1 MDFTYLFTSLQ
12 GRINRAKWW
21 AGEAI
26 LFLAFSVI
34 ALLGNQ
40 TMVGQAIS
48 ALIWIIL
55 YLPAYPLAA
64 KRFQDRD
71 KPGETALYV
80 YIPSIIAVG
89 LLSFG
94 PVQGTPQTLE
104 LPIGDADVS
113 LNWNTNTLGLIC
125 FVILIVVTIWF
136 LIELGMLRG
145 TPGQNRFGP
154 DPLRRVDATLQP
166 TGHARDIS

>member
-26 LFLAFSVI
+26 LFLVFSVT
-34 ALLGNQ
+34 ALIGNQ
-40 TMVGQAIS
+40 TMVGRAIS

-71 KPGETALYV
+71 KPGETALYA
-80 YIPSIIAVG
+80 YILSIIAAG

-94 PVQGTPQTLE
+94 PVQGNPQTLG
-104 LPIGDADVS
+104 LPFSDVEVS

-125 FVILIVVTIWF
+125 FFVLIGVTVWF

-145 TPGQNRFGP
+145 TPGPNRFGS
-154 DPLRRVDATLQP
+154 DPLRRADAEFAVDGP
-166 TGHARDIS
+166 RSPNG

>member
-26 LFLAFSVI
+26 LFLVFSAT
-34 ALLGNQ
+34 ALIGNQ
-40 TMVGQAIS
+40 TMVGRAIS

-71 KPGETALYV
+71 KPGETALYA
-80 YIPSIIAVG
+80 YILSIIAAG

-94 PVQGTPQTLE
+94 PVQGKSPDARTPIQRRRGFLE
-104 LPIGDADVS
+104 LEYQHAWLDLFRHIDRRHYLVLDRTRDA
-113 LNWNTNTLGLIC
+113 
-125 FVILIVVTIWF
+125 
-136 LIELGMLRG
+136 
-145 TPGQNRFGP
+145 
-154 DPLRRVDATLQP
+154 
-166 TGHARDIS
+166 